1 MKDIPNADN
10 LSKNNLLKNFQENS
24 IYEYF
29 AKNN

>member
-24 IYEYF
+24 IYEYSET
-29 AKNN
+29 

>member
-24 IYEYF
+24 IYEYSE
-29 AKNN
+29 N